1 MADDGLYRISLSSGE
16 ALATLAALRALHA
29 LLDSD
34 DIVSDIDPAILESAA
49 DRITEEL
56 PEFMAPQ
63 ADRLAAAVARTLVE
77 TKVGSSHLRE
87 ELYDQAEPPFP
98 IARNRR
104 LLEDAFEQG
113 KDVEIEYYVA
123 SRHEWTTRDVVISD
137 VYKKNE
143 EWYLSGQCGLRQ
155 EYRHIKLD
163 HLRAVRVLDKL
174 DKEDHIPDPIE

>member
-1 MADDGLYRISLSSGE
+1 MANDEFYRVSLSSGE

-34 DIVSDIDPAILESAA
+34 ETTWDIDPGILESAA
-49 DRITEEL
+49 DRIAADL

-63 ADRLAAAVARTLVE
+63 ADRLAAAVAQALVE
-77 TKVGSSHLRE
+77 NKLGFGGGNE
-87 ELYDQAEPPFP
+87 EQSDRTEPPFP

-104 LLEDAFEQG
+104 LLTDAFEQG

-123 SRHEWTTRDVVISD
+123 SRREWTTRDVAISD

-155 EYRHIKLD
+155 EYRHFKLD
-163 HLRAVRVLDKL
+163 HVRAVRVLNE
-174 DKEDHIPDPIE
+174 EDEVPDPFE